1 MWLLLK
7 KQTLDIKNKILLYL
21 ALFFIVLVG
30 MIFYSGFTSA
40 QNNILNSINKFYE
53 SANLADYTIKSPT
66 TFNEDELN
74 NFLSKIDGK
83 YDIVYNE
90 MSYGTTNYFYHRNTF
105 NTNNIELVEGTF
117 SKGQHDIVLD
127 YDYAI
132 TNGYFVNDYIII
144 NNNAYH
150 ITGLAKFPNHV
161 FKGNYFPD
169 LSSSFIALKY
179 EDTIT
184 TSNIIFLDTNMSLET
199 INELVST
206 CFSDEYLSITYK
218 TLDYGY
224 QRVENDLA
232 LVNSILFIFPLA
244 CFISIVIILFINYNK
259 IIDEQKP
266 YIGILKA
273 NGFKTS
279 LIYISLLIIPIILVL
294 VAALIGSCI
303 GVNTIPNLYT
313 RIIDNYYALP
323 SISNSNI
330 VLSVIVPIIV
340 LLITTILTISIPI
353 ILTIKQQPVDLLKT
367 KAESKFGRSFLRKVK
382 ISYHVKLIIRNIITS
397 KRKNICLT
405 IAASLLLGIV
415 LAVFFI
421 SDSLAYTDND
431 LAKETYKGDF
441 VLDIDDLD
449 KVLESNLIEDT
460 YFYFTISIK
469 TEARPTSESLYIF
482 DSEKPSISLKDTSRN
497 ILDLTKDGIFLPS
510 DYQKYGYQVG
520 DTIKIYPAQY
530 GYGREI
536 EVKIA
541 DFFEEIGVFKFAISI
556 DSLVNAYPQLG
567 NYVQTIKDSIP
578 PMVKLNDGSTID
590 DINNYIHDNFI
601 YQANVNEV
609 SIENDETIKKVS
621 NLYTVNTNLTNTN
634 LSDFNINRE
643 YKYNTKQMIILDDN
657 LTIMNL
663 SISEIDLR
671 PNMATNGVYLPV
683 SYKDMVKDN
692 KIVVYIDKKS
702 FTFDVIGYVD
712 GNSCYTTFDY
722 LDSIKDYNHNYSY
735 SYYYEIT
742 DTSKI
747 EDLKNY
753 ITNNNVYSN
762 YTITTFNTFGERL
775 NIINDLLNITKVIAT
790 ILASIIF
797 VLLVYNIGVIGL
809 TNRLADIKVFK
820 TAGLKNAKLKH
831 MLSIE
836 NILVVIIASA
846 ISVPIG
852 ISIATSILND
862 IYEIASVR
870 MVLSLDVL
878 SIFVIIFI
886 AIILII
892 ITSFLINKKIE
903 KLNLAKLLKG
913 E

>member
-1 MWLLLK
+1 MLE
-7 KQTLDIKNKILLYL
+7 QIRTT
-21 ALFFIVLVG
+21 IV
-30 MIFYSGFTSA
+30 
-40 QNNILNSINKFYE
+40 
-53 SANLADYTIKSPT
+53 
-66 TFNEDELN
+66 
-74 NFLSKIDGK
+74 
-83 YDIVYNE
+83 
-90 MSYGTTNYFYHRNTF
+90 
-105 NTNNIELVEGTF
+105 
-117 SKGQHDIVLD
+117 
-127 YDYAI
+127 
-132 TNGYFVNDYIII
+132 
-144 NNNAYH
+144 H
-150 ITGLAKFPNHV
+150 IPIPKPL
-161 FKGNYFPD
+161 
-169 LSSSFIALKY
+169 IALV
-179 EDTIT
+179 DVASVGQVPSIR
-184 TSNIIFLDTNMSLET
+184 TSTG
-199 INELVST
+199 
-206 CFSDEYLSITYK
+206 FS
-218 TLDYGY
+218 
-224 QRVENDLA
+224 
-232 LVNSILFIFPLA
+232 
-244 CFISIVIILFINYNK
+244 
-259 IIDEQKP
+259 
-266 YIGILKA
+266 
-273 NGFKTS
+273 
-279 LIYISLLIIPIILVL
+279 LIIPF
-294 VAALIGSCI
+294 
-303 GVNTIPNLYT
+303 NTIPNLYT

-469 TEARPTSESLYIF
+469 TEVRPTSESLYIF

-556 DSLVNAYPQLG
+556 DSLVNVYPQLG

-663 SISEIDLR
+663 NISETDLR